1 MGDNRDGE
9 EHTVSQF
16 DRNNHVFQEEYQYW
30 RRQRNAEGK
39 PLHSHVVAYNRAA
52 DYYRKFTAH
61 ESTQNWQQAV
71 DREHHDTQAEDMV
84 ERIQFNQVVATML
97 GKLTARQKELLC
109 YVVVQQDLDQ
119 YLDEENLRVVRGI
132 VKKKRPEDVKDIAK
146 AMKLNLSKV
155 GVCTPIT
162 KMRQRIRE
170 SFRQQGFTLEEQ

>member
-1 MGDNRDGE
+1 MINDRDG

-16 DRNNHVFQEEYQYW
+16 DRNNHIFQEEYDYW
-30 RRQRNAEGK
+30 RKQRGVDGK
-39 PLHSHVVAYNRAA
+39 PLHSHITAYNRAV

-61 ESTQNWQQAV
+61 EATQNWKQAV

-84 ERIQFNQVVATML
+84 ERIQFNQVVATMFT
-97 GKLTARQKELLC
+97 KLTPRQKELLC
-109 YVVVQQDLDQ
+109 FVIVQQDLDQ
-119 YLDEENLRVVRGI
+119 YLNEENAKTVRAI

-146 AMKLNLSKV
+146 AMNLNLSKV

-170 SFRQQGFTLEEQ
+170 SFRQQGFTLDEK